1 MMELLGQGAA
11 MTVVGMALVFGAL
24 AVLWG
29 FIAGLTRL
37 FPAPPEPEAAGRA
50 KNAAPAMASEIARAL
65 DAAQVEAA
73 AAAALTEERA
83 QVAAIVAGALMANA
97 LPKPHGVPAGPAFEH
112 GRAAPSWVSTNRA
125 QALQPW
131 QPPRQK
137 AEGLGRQ
144 DAIF

>member
-1 MMELLGQGAA
+1 MMELLGQGPA
-11 MTVVGMALVFGAL
+11 MTAAGLGLVFGAP

-50 KNAAPAMASEIARAL
+50 KNAAPAMAGEIACAL

-73 AAAALTEERA
+73 AAAVTEERA

-137 AEGLGRQ
+137 AEG
-144 DAIF
+144 